1 MPDVALN
8 HLRLFVYGTLMPG
21 HGNHRRI
28 ERFVLRARPGRITG
42 ILVDL
47 GAFPA
52 LVPGDGLVEGVLL
65 EIVPSALS
73 ITDQIEGYAPNRS
86 DCLYVR
92 KAGHV
97 TLDDETQVTAWTYEF
112 ADPQRIRDHPRLPL
126 TSDQRG
132 GRFCV
137 ADAVTMLRSHRSLV
151 LDVSAEYPLKNSVK

>member
-1 MPDVALN
+1 MPDPVAPTTC
-8 HLRLFVYGTLMPG
+8 LFVYGTLMPG

-28 ERFVLRARPGRITG
+28 ERFVLRGRPGRITG

-92 KAGHV
+92 KQVTV
-97 TLDDETQVTAWTYEF
+97 TLDDVTQVTAWNYEF
-112 ADPQRIRDHPRLPL
+112 ADPQRIRDCPRLPR
-126 TSDQRG
+126 QVINEVVVFAWPR
-132 GRFCV
+132 R
-137 ADAVTMLRSHRSLV
+137 
-151 LDVSAEYPLKNSVK
+151 

>member
-1 MPDVALN
+1 MPDDSTQHV
-8 HLRLFVYGTLMPG
+8 RLFVYGTLMPG

-65 EIVPSALS
+65 EIDPSALS

-92 KAGHV
+92 KQV
-97 TLDDETQVTAWTYEF
+97 TL
-112 ADPQRIRDHPRLPL
+112 
-126 TSDQRG
+126 
-132 GRFCV
+132 
-137 ADAVTMLRSHRSLV
+137 RSTTKR
-151 LDVSAEYPLKNSVK
+151 K

>member
-1 MPDVALN
+1 MPDDSTQ
-8 HLRLFVYGTLMPG
+8 HIRLFVYGTLMPG

-65 EIVPSALS
+65 EIDPSALS

-112 ADPQRIRDHPRLPL
+112 ADPQRILDHPRLPL
-126 TSDQRG
+126 QVINDVVVLRGRCGDNAPITSK
-132 GRFCV
+132 
-137 ADAVTMLRSHRSLV
+137 SV

>member
-1 MPDVALN
+1 LSGSSSGV
-8 HLRLFVYGTLMPG
+8 V
-21 HGNHRRI
+21 
-28 ERFVLRARPGRITG
+28 PGRITG

-92 KAGHV
+92 KQVTV
-97 TLDDETQVTAWTYEF
+97 TLDDVTQVTAWNYEF
-112 ADPQRIRDHPRLPL
+112 ADPQRIRDCPRLPR
-126 TSDQRG
+126 QVINEVVVFAWPR
-132 GRFCV
+132 R
-137 ADAVTMLRSHRSLV
+137 
-151 LDVSAEYPLKNSVK
+151 

>member
-1 MPDVALN
+1 MPDPVAPTTC
-8 HLRLFVYGTLMPG
+8 LFVYGTLMPG

-28 ERFVLRARPGRITG
+28 ERFVLRGRPGRITG

-92 KAGHV
+92 KQVTV
-97 TLDDETQVTAWTYEF
+97 TLDDVTQVTAWTL
-112 ADPQRIRDHPRLPL
+112 RIR
-126 TSDQRG
+126 
-132 GRFCV
+132 
-137 ADAVTMLRSHRSLV
+137 
-151 LDVSAEYPLKNSVK
+151 